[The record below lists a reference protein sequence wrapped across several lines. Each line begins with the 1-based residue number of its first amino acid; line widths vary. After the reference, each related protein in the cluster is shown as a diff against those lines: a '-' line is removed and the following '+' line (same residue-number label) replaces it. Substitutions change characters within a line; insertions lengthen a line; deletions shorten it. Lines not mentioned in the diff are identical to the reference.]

1 MFNKEKIMQSE
12 EKTILQRVVENYART
27 GNTNDEQVTVVCLP
41 DGKTSTIEK
50 IGDVDRSIM
59 LKEYK
64 VKEKLIWAG
73 YSSRSKTVYLSPV
86 SG

>member
-1 MFNKEKIMQSE
+1 MQSE

-27 GNTNDEQVTVVCLP
+27 GNASDEQVTVINLP
-41 DGKTSTIEK
+41 KGKSSTIEN
-50 IGDVDRSIM
+50 DRSVM

-64 VKEKLIWAG
+64 VNEKLIWAG
-73 YSSRSKTVYLSPV
+73 YSSRSNTVYLSLM